1 MQNERKIP
9 VHVAIIMD
17 GNGRWAKKRG
27 LPRTAGHA
35 QGARVVEQILEDADH
50 MGIRYLTVYAF
61 STENW
66 SRPDSEVKAL
76 MNLLRTYMKTSLAK
90 CARNNVRIRVIGD
103 KSRLDSDLQA
113 SIANL
118 EKETASN
125 TGIGF
130 QIAINYGSRDEIV
143 RALRKAAQR
152 VKDSELNPEDIT
164 EDMISD
170 GLDTAGIPD
179 PDLLIRT
186 GGEERIS
193 NFLLWQKR
201 TQIRRSDLMKER
213 VISGVVIAALIVGAG
228 LLGGFPLAVLIMVC
242 SMIGFQELA
251 RATAV
256 LNSGEKVN
264 ALTGTMLVMTAVY
277 YVGLMIFQARWGSVP
292 DQLVLASDFFTTVV
306 IIAAFLGI
314 MTVYVLTFPKFR
326 SEQVMAAFF
335 SFVYAPILMAFVYR
349 SRTLPYGIFMYA
361 LVFVC
366 SSVCDTCALA
376 AGMMFGKHKM
386 APVLSPKKTK
396 EGAVGG
402 LLGSAVC
409 SVILAYI
416 LRAMDPGADYRIQF
430 LIIGVCGALIS
441 MIGDLAASAIKRNH
455 DIKDYG
461 NLIPGHGGIMD
472 RFDSIIFTAPLIYIL
487 GVILMGTAAL

>member
-1 MQNERKIP
+1 
-9 VHVAIIMD
+9 MD

-143 RALRKAAQR
+143 RAVRKAAMK
-152 VKDSELNPEDIT
+152 VKETELNPEDIT

-170 GLDTAGIPD
+170 ELDTCGIPD

-193 NFLLWQKR
+193 NFLLWQTAYSELYFCDAAWPDFNKAELEKAVDAFNNR
-201 TQIRRSDLMKER
+201 ERR
-213 VISGVVIAALIVGAG
+213 
-228 LLGGFPLAVLIMVC
+228 
-242 SMIGFQELA
+242 
-251 RATAV
+251 
-256 LNSGEKVN
+256 
-264 ALTGTMLVMTAVY
+264 Y
-277 YVGLMIFQARWGSVP
+277 
-292 DQLVLASDFFTTVV
+292 
-306 IIAAFLGI
+306 
-314 MTVYVLTFPKFR
+314 
-326 SEQVMAAFF
+326 
-335 SFVYAPILMAFVYR
+335 
-349 SRTLPYGIFMYA
+349 
-361 LVFVC
+361 
-366 SSVCDTCALA
+366 
-376 AGMMFGKHKM
+376 
-386 APVLSPKKTK
+386 
-396 EGAVGG
+396 GG
-402 LLGSAVC
+402 L
-409 SVILAYI
+409 
-416 LRAMDPGADYRIQF
+416 
-430 LIIGVCGALIS
+430 IS
-441 MIGDLAASAIKRNH
+441 
-455 DIKDYG
+455 
-461 NLIPGHGGIMD
+461 
-472 RFDSIIFTAPLIYIL
+472 
-487 GVILMGTAAL
+487 

>member
-9 VHVAIIMD
+9 VHVEIIMD

-130 QIAINYGSRDEIV
+130 QIAINYGSRDEII
-143 RALRKAAQR
+143 RAVRKASQK

-170 GLDTAGIPD
+170 ELDTAGIPD

-186 GGEERIS
+186 GGEQRIS
-193 NFLLWQKR
+193 NFLLWQTAYSELYFCDAAWPDFNKAELEKAVDAFNNR
-201 TQIRRSDLMKER
+201 ERR
-213 VISGVVIAALIVGAG
+213 
-228 LLGGFPLAVLIMVC
+228 
-242 SMIGFQELA
+242 
-251 RATAV
+251 
-256 LNSGEKVN
+256 
-264 ALTGTMLVMTAVY
+264 Y
-277 YVGLMIFQARWGSVP
+277 
-292 DQLVLASDFFTTVV
+292 
-306 IIAAFLGI
+306 
-314 MTVYVLTFPKFR
+314 
-326 SEQVMAAFF
+326 
-335 SFVYAPILMAFVYR
+335 
-349 SRTLPYGIFMYA
+349 
-361 LVFVC
+361 
-366 SSVCDTCALA
+366 
-376 AGMMFGKHKM
+376 
-386 APVLSPKKTK
+386 
-396 EGAVGG
+396 GG
-402 LLGSAVC
+402 L
-409 SVILAYI
+409 
-416 LRAMDPGADYRIQF
+416 
-430 LIIGVCGALIS
+430 IS
-441 MIGDLAASAIKRNH
+441 
-455 DIKDYG
+455 
-461 NLIPGHGGIMD
+461 
-472 RFDSIIFTAPLIYIL
+472 
-487 GVILMGTAAL
+487 

>member
-143 RALRKAAQR
+143 RAVRKAAQK
-152 VKDSELNPEDIT
+152 VKDSGLNPEDIT
-164 EDMISD
+164 EAMISD
-170 GLDTAGIPD
+170 ELDTAGIPD

-186 GGEERIS
+186 GGEQRIS
-193 NFLLWQKR
+193 NFLLWQ
-201 TQIRRSDLMKER
+201 TAYSELYFCD
-213 VISGVVIAALIVGAG
+213 AAWPDFNKA
-228 LLGGFPLAVLIMVC
+228 
-242 SMIGFQELA
+242 EL
-251 RATAV
+251 
-256 LNSGEKVN
+256 EKAVN
-264 ALTGTMLVMTAVY
+264 AFNNRERRY
-277 YVGLMIFQARWGSVP
+277 
-292 DQLVLASDFFTTVV
+292 
-306 IIAAFLGI
+306 
-314 MTVYVLTFPKFR
+314 
-326 SEQVMAAFF
+326 
-335 SFVYAPILMAFVYR
+335 
-349 SRTLPYGIFMYA
+349 
-361 LVFVC
+361 
-366 SSVCDTCALA
+366 
-376 AGMMFGKHKM
+376 
-386 APVLSPKKTK
+386 
-396 EGAVGG
+396 GG
-402 LLGSAVC
+402 L
-409 SVILAYI
+409 
-416 LRAMDPGADYRIQF
+416 
-430 LIIGVCGALIS
+430 IS
-441 MIGDLAASAIKRNH
+441 
-455 DIKDYG
+455 
-461 NLIPGHGGIMD
+461 
-472 RFDSIIFTAPLIYIL
+472 
-487 GVILMGTAAL
+487 

>member
-143 RALRKAAQR
+143 RAVRKAAQK
-152 VKDSELNPEDIT
+152 VKDSGLNPEDIT
-164 EDMISD
+164 EAMISD
-170 GLDTAGIPD
+170 ELDTAGIPD

-186 GGEERIS
+186 GGEQRIS
-193 NFLLWQKR
+193 NFLLWQTAYSELYFCDAAWPDFSKAELEKAIDAFNNR
-201 TQIRRSDLMKER
+201 ERR
-213 VISGVVIAALIVGAG
+213 
-228 LLGGFPLAVLIMVC
+228 
-242 SMIGFQELA
+242 
-251 RATAV
+251 
-256 LNSGEKVN
+256 
-264 ALTGTMLVMTAVY
+264 Y
-277 YVGLMIFQARWGSVP
+277 
-292 DQLVLASDFFTTVV
+292 
-306 IIAAFLGI
+306 
-314 MTVYVLTFPKFR
+314 
-326 SEQVMAAFF
+326 
-335 SFVYAPILMAFVYR
+335 
-349 SRTLPYGIFMYA
+349 
-361 LVFVC
+361 
-366 SSVCDTCALA
+366 
-376 AGMMFGKHKM
+376 
-386 APVLSPKKTK
+386 
-396 EGAVGG
+396 GG
-402 LLGSAVC
+402 L
-409 SVILAYI
+409 
-416 LRAMDPGADYRIQF
+416 
-430 LIIGVCGALIS
+430 IS
-441 MIGDLAASAIKRNH
+441 
-455 DIKDYG
+455 
-461 NLIPGHGGIMD
+461 
-472 RFDSIIFTAPLIYIL
+472 
-487 GVILMGTAAL
+487 